1 MTIGWIEEFV
11 RDGEVV
17 NGFVEDS
24 RRKFRWTTVA
34 AVAAVAGAGAVFGQ
48 AVLKLLAL
56 YWGNTV
62 VRR

>member
-17 NGFVEDS
+17 DGFVEDS

-34 AVAAVAGAGAVFGQ
+34 AVAGAGAVFGQ
-48 AVLKLLAL
+48 VVLKLLAL
-56 YWGNTV
+56 YWGNMV